1 MIPWMKITSLGD
13 TVVMMPA
20 AAAIVVWLVV
30 GRAWRMAMWWSGL
43 FTLGLVLVAAT
54 KIAFIGWGIGIRSLD
69 FTGISGH
76 AMRATAVIPV
86 IFYLMLQKSPSAMRA
101 MGIGFGILLGI
112 LISFSR
118 IEVHAHSISEAMT
131 GCMLGALI
139 GLGFM
144 WISAP
149 LRKPWLSQWLIALSL
164 LTLFPASNAKPAPTQ
179 RWMNGV
185 ALFLSGRD
193 KPYVREDWR
202 SANGTATFA
211 RRHTADSPSVP
222 ASHNKPHPQQNEKF
236 VRPVVRQGQ

>member
-164 LTLFPASNAKPAPTQ
+164 LTLSQ
-179 RWMNGV
+179 G
-185 ALFLSGRD
+185 
-193 KPYVREDWR
+193 
-202 SANGTATFA
+202 A
-211 RRHTADSPSVP
+211 R
-222 ASHNKPHPQQNEKF
+222 
-236 VRPVVRQGQ
+236 G